1 MGNNNRFFCDL
12 CICWC
17 AFDKIEGD
25 LMRKFQKFLKSENGA
40 AQMIEAAIIYP
51 IVFFCL
57 VFLIYMGL
65 YILQYMSV
73 SAYAQKVALLA
84 SREIAYPGYINM
96 IDKDG
101 KKYNNAALEAD
112 LSNYGNSFNGNISI
126 SFDPNEVESRAY
138 RYWSKD
144 PLSGY
149 EEPFENI
156 LTEMVLKN
164 SIIGSKNE
172 VTAEI
177 TSENYFVVQYV
188 NVKISQ
194 PLMNFAILDYFGI
207 ESPTVAVSIKA
218 SANDTDEFIRNT
230 DFAVDAIEAIAK
242 KLGIDVDSMKSKVK
256 EAKEKL
262 GLN

>member
-1 MGNNNRFFCDL
+1 MG
-12 CICWC
+12 
-17 AFDKIEGD
+17 KIKKLIKD
-25 LMRKFQKFLKSENGA
+25 ENGA
-40 AQMIEAAIIYP
+40 AQMVEAAIIYP
-51 IVFFCL
+51 IVFLCL

-84 SREIAYPGYINM
+84 SREIAYPGYIDM
-96 IDKDG
+96 VDKDR
-101 KKYNNAALEAD
+101 KKYSNAALEAD
-112 LSNYGNSFNGNISI
+112 LSKSGNSFNGNISI
-126 SFDPNEVESRAY
+126 SFNPDETEIRAY
-138 RYWSKD
+138 RYWSSD
-144 PLSGY
+144 PLSGH

-156 LTEMVLKN
+156 LKEMVRKN
-164 SIIGSKNE
+164 SIIGAKND

-177 TSENYFVVQYV
+177 SSENYFVVQYV
-188 NVKISQ
+188 NVHLSQ
-194 PLMNFAILDYFGI
+194 PLMDFAVLDFFGI
-207 ESPTVAVSIKA
+207 ESPTVAVSVKA

-242 KLGIDVDSMKSKVK
+242 KLGIDVDSMKNKVK